1 MDITDNSI
9 KFQTLIEQLK
19 SSEIAS
25 QNKVFNL
32 LQKEL
37 RAAIAASDDIDTKAH
52 LKALQKEIE
61 QLISSILGD
70 YSNELSNTLEL
81 LVPEAANME
90 LASLSSVAPEA
101 VVFKTVDTA
110 ALWSKTRNRAL
121 MVKGYTGD
129 LLLESFIKDWIRP
142 EVQRI
147 NNAVTQAYLEGRTN
161 RELIDAI
168 LGTRSMQYRD
178 GMLVTTRRS
187 ADAIART
194 AIQHVASTT
203 RQLTWEAN
211 QDLITAYQF
220 NATLDSR
227 TSATCRALDGR
238 VFDFGKGPT
247 PPLHIRCR
255 STTIPVLSE
264 KYDWL
269 SEGQTRASKGGY
281 VSADESYYSW
291 LKRQPTGFI
300 EGVLG
305 SDRAKLFKNGGLNA
319 EEFAKLQLDKNFKPL
334 TLEQMRDIAPEVF
347 KRAGL

>member
-1 MDITDNSI
+1 MIDNAI

-19 SSEIAS
+19 SSEATN
-25 QNKVFNL
+25 QNKVFKM

-37 RAAIAASDDIDTKAH
+37 RASIAAAENIDTKAR
-52 LKALQKEIE
+52 LKALQKELE
-61 QLISSILGD
+61 QAMSSILGD
-70 YSNELSNTLEL
+70 YATELNNRLEL
-81 LVPEAANME
+81 LAPEAANME
-90 LASLSSVAPEA
+90 IAALSSVAPESLTFA
-101 VVFKTVDTA
+101 TVDA
-110 ALWSKTRNRAL
+110 SALWSKTRNRAL
-121 MVKGYTGD
+121 MVKGYSGE
-129 LLLESFIKDWIRP
+129 LLLESFIKDWIKP
-142 EVQRI
+142 EIQRI

-168 LGTRSMQYRD
+168 LGTRSMQYRN
-178 GMLVTTRRS
+178 GMLETSRRS

-211 QDLITAYQF
+211 QDVITAYQF

-227 TSATCRALDGR
+227 TSATCRSLDGR

-291 LKRQPTGFI
+291 LKRQPESFI
-300 EGVLG
+300 DGVLG
-305 SDRAKLFKNGGLNA
+305 NDRAKLFKNGGLNA
-319 EEFAKLQLDKNFKPL
+319 DQFAKLQLDKNFRPL